1 MGGPNLNI
9 SNGSCWS
16 NVNVALADE
25 YIPCGNADSGNSYA
39 CCHYGDNC
47 LSSGACYHAKC
58 VLCSQLLVQPSGLTN
73 TGFADDITYIAGC
86 TSQDFSGPSCQKKGD
101 FFDQSWVGLVR
112 CDPDQTLWAGC
123 PETGDIVGTDP
134 PSNCKCSDDTVLFQD
149 QPRLDNIAILPQSS
163 GGTISWFANHKPTA
177 AISTNTPSTTATRM
191 TYSTTVS
198 TTSSDNP
205 TTGSPQTSTSSAAA
219 LPASGL
225 STGEKAGIGI
235 GSAFGALA
243 VICLIVIAV
252 ILQRRK
258 ARSKDN
264 PSSQL
269 PPPGVEPS
277 LVRHG
282 SHMPVFGGF
291 KAELPAY
298 EPLSATTIATSSVPG
313 SPISVQSPTPG
324 LYQPYRPG
332 VYGNNRASN
341 ASQPSSGT
349 QGYSESLVSALSP
362 LIPEE
367 PYGGADEHAPSRTG
381 NPDTIHE
388 LQ

>member
-47 LSSGACYHAKC
+47 LSSGACYHEKY
-58 VLCSQLLVQPSGLTN
+58 
-73 TGFADDITYIAGC
+73 DITYIAGC
-86 TSQDFSGPSCQKKGD
+86 TSQDFSGPACQKKGD

-123 PETGDIVGTDP
+123 RETGEIVGTSP

-149 QPRLDNIAILPQSS
+149 QPRLDNIASLPQSS
-163 GGTISWFANHKPTA
+163 GGTISWFPNHKPTA
-177 AISTNTPSTTATRM
+177 AMSTNTPSTTATRI
-191 TYSTTVS
+191 TFSTTVS
-198 TTSSDNP
+198 TTSSDDP
-205 TTGSPQTSTSSAAA
+205 TMLNPQTPTSLAAA

-264 PSSQL
+264 PSFPL
-269 PPPGVEPS
+269 PPLGIEPS
-277 LVRHG
+277 LIQHG
-282 SHMPVFGGF
+282 SHMPGSLVVGGF

-298 EPLSATTIATSSVPG
+298 EPLSASTIATSSVPG

-341 ASQPSSGT
+341 VSQPSSGT

-367 PYGGADEHAPSRTG
+367 PHSGSTERVYSRTR